1 MRDRSDGLA
10 LELTLRAERRLVGQR
25 LGGGLGAS
33 DGALAA
39 LGGASLG
46 TLGGAEEED
55 ELLGDAAT
63 RADGETAEAA
73 GGGGVD
79 GGIGGGGGG
88 IGAVGLPAA
97 AARPSLG
104 SSSRLSR
111 SARALL
117 SRTSGGRSSGAL
129 SSSSAA
135 AAAAAAVA
143 ATAPPPPAGV
153 SFDLA
158 EPPPLDSRHSSSVS
172 SPESLRS
179 SKAAE
184 SLRSSSM
191 PTERSSSLRGWLR
204 SSARSLTDGSL
215 ARRSAPAATTYGP
228 STPLAATRPSA
239 ASPRDATAPPS
250 ASAVGT
256 PGSAS
261 RLWRRD
267 SASESSG
274 GRAQRQRLGRL
285 PAGEASTSTY
295 DVSLV
300 HRPQA
305 QSGAARFRSA
315 VLRQRTGTP
324 RCGPPPTLPLAPTP
338 RRSHKRARARVH
350 RLAHPVCPPR
360 SLPTPLRG
368 SRIEIVF
375 SDSSTCR
382 AARRALAHALGQRWL
397 PAAERTEQPKPPVFR
412 RAPPEHGPSH
422 PPAPGSSRHARMQ
435 ISLHMS
441 MCMHMHMHRACCTA
455 GARRRGT

>member
-1 MRDRSDGLA
+1 MHTWAATLCAQVRDRSDGLA

-25 LGGGLGAS
+25 LAGGLGAS

-63 RADGETAEAA
+63 RAAGEAAEAA
-73 GGGGVD
+73 GGGGVG
-79 GGIGGGGGG
+79 GGIGGSGD
-88 IGAVGLPAA
+88 IGAVSLPAA

-117 SRTSGGRSSGAL
+117 SRTAGGRPSGAL
-129 SSSSAA
+129 SSSSSAA
-135 AAAAAAVA
+135 AAAAA

-153 SFDLA
+153 SFDPVG
-158 EPPPLDSRHSSSVS
+158 PPPLESRRSSSFT

-184 SLRSSSM
+184 LLRSSSV
-191 PTERSSSLRGWLR
+191 PTERSPSLRGWLR
-204 SSARSLTDGSL
+204 SSARGLTDGSL
-215 ARRSAPAATTYGP
+215 ARRSAPAAAYGP

-239 ASPRDATAPPS
+239 ASPRDAAAPPS
-250 ASAVGT
+250 ASAIGT
-256 PGSAS
+256 PGSASAIATPS

-285 PAGEASTSTY
+285 PASETSTSTY

-300 HRPQA
+300 HRHQA
-305 QSGAARFRSA
+305 QSGAARLRSA
-315 VLRQRTGTP
+315 VLRQRAGTP
-324 RCGPPPTLPLAPTP
+324 RCGPLTP
-338 RRSHKRARARVH
+338 
-350 RLAHPVCPPR
+350 
-360 SLPTPLRG
+360 
-368 SRIEIVF
+368 SR
-375 SDSSTCR
+375 
-382 AARRALAHALGQRWL
+382 
-397 PAAERTEQPKPPVFR
+397 
-412 RAPPEHGPSH
+412 
-422 PPAPGSSRHARMQ
+422 
-435 ISLHMS
+435 
-441 MCMHMHMHRACCTA
+441 
-455 GARRRGT
+455 

>member
-25 LGGGLGAS
+25 LGGGLLAS

-46 TLGGAEEED
+46 SLGGAEEEH

-63 RADGETAEAA
+63 RADGEAAEAA

-88 IGAVGLPAA
+88 GGAVGLPAA

-117 SRTSGGRSSGAL
+117 SRTAGGRPSGAL
-129 SSSSAA
+129 SSSSSSFAA
-135 AAAAAAVA
+135 AAAAAAPPPAPAPAAA

-153 SFDLA
+153 SFDPVG
-158 EPPPLDSRHSSSVS
+158 PPPLESRPSPSFT
-172 SPESLRS
+172 SPESLRP
-179 SKAAE
+179 SKVAE
-184 SLRSSSM
+184 SLRSSSV
-191 PTERSSSLRGWLR
+191 PTERSASLRSWLR

-215 ARRSAPAATTYGP
+215 SRRSAPAAIYGP
-228 STPLAATRPSA
+228 STPLAATRPGA
-239 ASPRDATAPPS
+239 ASPRDAAATPS

-256 PGSAS
+256 PASAS

-305 QSGAARFRSA
+305 QSGAARLRSA
-315 VLRQRTGTP
+315 VLRQRAGMP
-324 RCGPPPTLPLAPTP
+324 RCAPPPT
-338 RRSHKRARARVH
+338 
-350 RLAHPVCPPR
+350 
-360 SLPTPLRG
+360 
-368 SRIEIVF
+368 
-375 SDSSTCR
+375 
-382 AARRALAHALGQRWL
+382 
-397 PAAERTEQPKPPVFR
+397 
-412 RAPPEHGPSH
+412 
-422 PPAPGSSRHARMQ
+422 
-435 ISLHMS
+435 
-441 MCMHMHMHRACCTA
+441 
-455 GARRRGT
+455 

>member
-1 MRDRSDGLA
+1 MHTRAATLCAQVRDRSDGLA

-25 LGGGLGAS
+25 LAGGLGAS

-63 RADGETAEAA
+63 RAAGEAAEAA
-73 GGGGVD
+73 GGGGVG
-79 GGIGGGGGG
+79 GGIGGGGD
-88 IGAVGLPAA
+88 IGAVSLPAA

-117 SRTSGGRSSGAL
+117 SRTAGGRPSGAL
-129 SSSSAA
+129 SSSSSSAA
-135 AAAAAAVA
+135 AAAAA

-153 SFDLA
+153 SFDPVG
-158 EPPPLDSRHSSSVS
+158 PPPLESRRSSSFT

-184 SLRSSSM
+184 LLRSSSA
-191 PTERSSSLRGWLR
+191 PTERSPSLRGWLR
-204 SSARSLTDGSL
+204 SSARGLTDGSL
-215 ARRSAPAATTYGP
+215 ARRSAPAAAYGP

-239 ASPRDATAPPS
+239 ASPRDAAAPPS
-250 ASAVGT
+250 ASAIGT
-256 PGSAS
+256 PGSASAIATPS

-285 PAGEASTSTY
+285 PASETSTSTY

-300 HRPQA
+300 HRHQA
-305 QSGAARFRSA
+305 QSGAARLRSA
-315 VLRQRTGTP
+315 VLRQRAGTP
-324 RCGPPPTLPLAPTP
+324 P
-338 RRSHKRARARVH
+338 
-350 RLAHPVCPPR
+350 
-360 SLPTPLRG
+360 
-368 SRIEIVF
+368 
-375 SDSSTCR
+375 ST
-382 AARRALAHALGQRWL
+382 G
-397 PAAERTEQPKPPVFR
+397 
-412 RAPPEHGPSH
+412 
-422 PPAPGSSRHARMQ
+422 
-435 ISLHMS
+435 
-441 MCMHMHMHRACCTA
+441 
-455 GARRRGT
+455 

>member
-88 IGAVGLPAA
+88 IGAVSLPAA
-97 AARPSLG
+97 AARQSLG

-117 SRTSGGRSSGAL
+117 SRTAGGRPSGAL
-129 SSSSAA
+129 SSSSSSAA

-143 ATAPPPPAGV
+143 ATAPPPAGV

-158 EPPPLDSRHSSSVS
+158 EPPPLDSRHSSSLS

-191 PTERSSSLRGWLR
+191 PMERSMRLRGWLR

-256 PGSAS
+256 PSSAS

-285 PAGEASTSTY
+285 PAGETSTSTY

-315 VLRQRTGTP
+315 VLRQRAGTP
-324 RCGPPPTLPLAPTP
+324 RCGPLPTLPLAPTP

-360 SLPTPLRG
+360 SPPTPLRG

-375 SDSSTCR
+375 SDVATCR
-382 AARRALAHALGQRWL
+382 AFHRVLSHALGQRWL
-397 PAAERTEQPKPPVFR
+397 PAAERTEQSKPLLR
-412 RAPPEHGPSH
+412 RALPEHGPAN
-422 PPAPGSSRHARMQ
+422 PPARTASVRH
-435 ISLHMS
+435 LHMR
-441 MCMHMHMHRACCTA
+441 MHMHMHVHMHMHM
-455 GARRRGT
+455 

>member
-25 LGGGLGAS
+25 LGGGLLAS

-46 TLGGAEEED
+46 SLGGAEEEH

-63 RADGETAEAA
+63 RADGEAAEAA

-88 IGAVGLPAA
+88 GGAVGLPAA

-117 SRTSGGRSSGAL
+117 SRTAGGRPSGAL
-129 SSSSAA
+129 SSSSSSFAA
-135 AAAAAAVA
+135 AAAAAAPPPAPAPAAA
-143 ATAPPPPAGV
+143 ATAPPPPAGA
-153 SFDLA
+153 SFDPVG
-158 EPPPLDSRHSSSVS
+158 PPPLESRPSPSFT
-172 SPESLRS
+172 SPESLRP
-179 SKAAE
+179 SKVAE
-184 SLRSSSM
+184 SLRSSSV
-191 PTERSSSLRGWLR
+191 PTERSASLRSWLR
-204 SSARSLTDGSL
+204 SSARSLADGSL
-215 ARRSAPAATTYGP
+215 SRRSAPAAIYGP
-228 STPLAATRPSA
+228 STPLAATRPGA
-239 ASPRDATAPPS
+239 ASPRDAAATPS

-256 PGSAS
+256 PASAS

-305 QSGAARFRSA
+305 QSGAARLRSA
-315 VLRQRTGTP
+315 VLRQRAGMP
-324 RCGPPPTLPLAPTP
+324 RCAPPPT
-338 RRSHKRARARVH
+338 
-350 RLAHPVCPPR
+350 
-360 SLPTPLRG
+360 
-368 SRIEIVF
+368 
-375 SDSSTCR
+375 
-382 AARRALAHALGQRWL
+382 
-397 PAAERTEQPKPPVFR
+397 
-412 RAPPEHGPSH
+412 
-422 PPAPGSSRHARMQ
+422 
-435 ISLHMS
+435 
-441 MCMHMHMHRACCTA
+441 
-455 GARRRGT
+455 

>member
-25 LGGGLGAS
+25 LGGGLLAS

-46 TLGGAEEED
+46 SLGGAEEEH

-63 RADGETAEAA
+63 RADGEAAEAA

-88 IGAVGLPAA
+88 GGAVGLPAA

-117 SRTSGGRSSGAL
+117 SRTAGGRPSGAL
-129 SSSSAA
+129 SSSSSSFAA
-135 AAAAAAVA
+135 AAAAAAPPPAPAPAAA

-153 SFDLA
+153 SFDPVG
-158 EPPPLDSRHSSSVS
+158 PPPLESRPSPSFT
-172 SPESLRS
+172 SPESLRP
-179 SKAAE
+179 SKVAE
-184 SLRSSSM
+184 SLRSSSV
-191 PTERSSSLRGWLR
+191 PTERSASLRSWLR
-204 SSARSLTDGSL
+204 SSARSLADGSL
-215 ARRSAPAATTYGP
+215 SRRSAPAAIYGP
-228 STPLAATRPSA
+228 STPLAATRPGA
-239 ASPRDATAPPS
+239 ASPRDAAATPS

-256 PGSAS
+256 PASAS

-305 QSGAARFRSA
+305 QSGAARLRSA
-315 VLRQRTGTP
+315 VLRQRAGMP
-324 RCGPPPTLPLAPTP
+324 RCAPPPT
-338 RRSHKRARARVH
+338 
-350 RLAHPVCPPR
+350 
-360 SLPTPLRG
+360 
-368 SRIEIVF
+368 
-375 SDSSTCR
+375 
-382 AARRALAHALGQRWL
+382 
-397 PAAERTEQPKPPVFR
+397 
-412 RAPPEHGPSH
+412 
-422 PPAPGSSRHARMQ
+422 
-435 ISLHMS
+435 
-441 MCMHMHMHRACCTA
+441 
-455 GARRRGT
+455 

>member
-1 MRDRSDGLA
+1 
-10 LELTLRAERRLVGQR
+10 LRAERRLVGQR

-117 SRTSGGRSSGAL
+117 SHTSGGRSSGTL

-143 ATAPPPPAGV
+143 ATAPPPAGV

-158 EPPPLDSRHSSSVS
+158 EPPPLDSRHSSSLS

-184 SLRSSSM
+184 SLRSSSV
-191 PTERSSSLRGWLR
+191 PTERSKRLRGWLR
-204 SSARSLTDGSL
+204 SSARSL
-215 ARRSAPAATTYGP
+215 
-228 STPLAATRPSA
+228 
-239 ASPRDATAPPS
+239 
-250 ASAVGT
+250 
-256 PGSAS
+256 
-261 RLWRRD
+261 
-267 SASESSG
+267 
-274 GRAQRQRLGRL
+274 
-285 PAGEASTSTY
+285 
-295 DVSLV
+295 
-300 HRPQA
+300 
-305 QSGAARFRSA
+305 
-315 VLRQRTGTP
+315 
-324 RCGPPPTLPLAPTP
+324 
-338 RRSHKRARARVH
+338 
-350 RLAHPVCPPR
+350 
-360 SLPTPLRG
+360 
-368 SRIEIVF
+368 
-375 SDSSTCR
+375 
-382 AARRALAHALGQRWL
+382 
-397 PAAERTEQPKPPVFR
+397 
-412 RAPPEHGPSH
+412 
-422 PPAPGSSRHARMQ
+422 
-435 ISLHMS
+435 
-441 MCMHMHMHRACCTA
+441 
-455 GARRRGT
+455 

>member
-25 LGGGLGAS
+25 LGGGLLAS

-46 TLGGAEEED
+46 SLGGAEEEH

-63 RADGETAEAA
+63 RADGEAAEAA

-88 IGAVGLPAA
+88 GGAVGLPAA

-117 SRTSGGRSSGAL
+117 SRTAGGRPSGAL
-129 SSSSAA
+129 SSSSSSSFAA
-135 AAAAAAVA
+135 AAAAAAPPPAPAPAAA

-153 SFDLA
+153 SFDPVG
-158 EPPPLDSRHSSSVS
+158 PPPLESRPSPSFT
-172 SPESLRS
+172 SPESLRP
-179 SKAAE
+179 SKVAE
-184 SLRSSSM
+184 SLRSSSV
-191 PTERSSSLRGWLR
+191 PTERSASLRSWLR
-204 SSARSLTDGSL
+204 SSARSLADGSL
-215 ARRSAPAATTYGP
+215 SRRSAPAAIYGP
-228 STPLAATRPSA
+228 STPLAATRPGA
-239 ASPRDATAPPS
+239 ASPRDAAATPS

-256 PGSAS
+256 PASAS

-285 PAGEASTSTY
+285 PAGETSTSTY

-305 QSGAARFRSA
+305 QSGAARLRSA
-315 VLRQRTGTP
+315 VLRQRAGMP
-324 RCGPPPTLPLAPTP
+324 RCAPPPT
-338 RRSHKRARARVH
+338 
-350 RLAHPVCPPR
+350 
-360 SLPTPLRG
+360 
-368 SRIEIVF
+368 
-375 SDSSTCR
+375 
-382 AARRALAHALGQRWL
+382 
-397 PAAERTEQPKPPVFR
+397 
-412 RAPPEHGPSH
+412 
-422 PPAPGSSRHARMQ
+422 
-435 ISLHMS
+435 
-441 MCMHMHMHRACCTA
+441 
-455 GARRRGT
+455 